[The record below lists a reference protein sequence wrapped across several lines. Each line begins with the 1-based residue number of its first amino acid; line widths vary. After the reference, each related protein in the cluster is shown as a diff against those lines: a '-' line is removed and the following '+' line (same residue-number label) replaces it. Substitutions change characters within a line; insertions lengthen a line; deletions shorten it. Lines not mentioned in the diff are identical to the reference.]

1 MPTLTPTRTTAIED
15 APLDVLVSALDLMVQ
30 EQQFET
36 IVFFV
41 AHHPVLL
48 GHLRHLDVSSPFINY
63 EGLRQAFPQLHRHL
77 LARRAR
83 ARALAGLGG
92 QDMNQQIKALEER
105 LAQIRQEVAR
115 HAIGAPLR

>member
-1 MPTLTPTRTTAIED
+1 MTTTAPTGVD
-15 APLDVLVSALDLMVQ
+15 PSPPVDVLVSALDLMLA

-48 GHLRHLDVSSPFINY
+48 SRLRELDVSSPFIDY
-63 EGLRQAFPQLHRHL
+63 DGLRQAFPQLHRHL

-83 ARALAGLGG
+83 ARALDSLDGRS
-92 QDMNQQIKALEER
+92 MEQQIQQLEER
-105 LAQIRQEVAR
+105 LADIRREVGA
-115 HAIGAPLR
+115 HAIGSPIAR